1 MTMIGNDLSVLINA
15 FCPSSEKRASSAP
28 MSPAGRVCL
37 DIFSPPPG
45 DSDVISQVERLSSI
59 ETKIARMAPDVSR
72 RLDITCM
79 VVSRVGG
86 CNLTLPER
94 RSLSTAPWDLNNR
107 AENSHQPTRRR
118 KRITKRFKS
127 ARQAQRFLSVH
138 DQIANLFHIP
148 YPESATAAARRASR
162 DCGFAV
168 WRQISNTSAVLTPKT
183 RRLSPEV
190 PLT

>member
-1 MTMIGNDLSVLINA
+1 
-15 FCPSSEKRASSAP
+15 

-59 ETKIARMAPDVSR
+59 ETKIAPRSLRMAPDVSR
-72 RLDITCM
+72 RLD
-79 VVSRVGG
+79 RVGG

-118 KRITKRFKS
+118 ERIMKRFKS
-127 ARQAQRFLSVH
+127 RRQAQRFLSVH
-138 DQIANLFHIP
+138 DQVANLFHVP
-148 YPESATAAARRASR
+148 YPEKATAEERRTTR
-162 DCGFAV
+162 DRAFTV
-168 WRQISNTSAVLTPKT
+168 WRDISKTSVAI
-183 RRLSPEV
+183 
-190 PLT
+190 